1 MIIVEMLENRERRY
15 SDQGVYIRQLETGA
29 LYEDAIDVI
38 PCKYTYEETDIPI
51 EDEEANIEDYEEA
64 LREVGVLDEQ
74 E

>member
-1 MIIVEMLENRERRY
+1 MIIVEILENRERRY

-29 LYEDAIDVI
+29 LYEDAVDVI

>member
-15 SDQGVYIRQLETGA
+15 SDQGVYIKQLETGA

-38 PCKYTYEETDIPI
+38 PCKYTYEETDISI